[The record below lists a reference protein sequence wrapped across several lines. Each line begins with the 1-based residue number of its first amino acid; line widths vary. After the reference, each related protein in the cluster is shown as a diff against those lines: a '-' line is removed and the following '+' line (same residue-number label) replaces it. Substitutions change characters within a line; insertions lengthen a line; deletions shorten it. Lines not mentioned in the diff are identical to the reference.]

1 MIYSRKHAR
10 FYVNQKSEQKMQT
23 MTIIE
28 YNRASVSRDSG
39 TVGEPRMSSDFLP
52 AYYGR
57 SFTSSQR
64 PKGHSDAY
72 TQL

>member
-1 MIYSRKHAR
+1 
-10 FYVNQKSEQKMQT
+10 

-39 TVGEPRMSSDFLP
+39 AVVVPRMSSDFLP

-57 SFTSSQR
+57 ISQVA
-64 PKGHSDAY
+64 KGQKAILVHILSY
-72 TQL
+72 N

>member
-1 MIYSRKHAR
+1 
-10 FYVNQKSEQKMQT
+10 

-39 TVGEPRMSSDFLP
+39 AVVVPRMSSDFLP

-64 PKGHSDAY
+64 PKGHIGAY